1 MFKSTLLYTCLLFY
15 VVHVQS
21 MPLSMFGGKRTVEMA
36 RGVNDWRDTLSD
48 DTRHRLD
55 LAKQHLQDQSTSGQA
70 FRNDTIMRINIE
82 REALDLSLI
91 DLEQAFGMELP
102 APRAGL
108 GGKAGHKR
116 SSSED
121 LCEEA
126 YLRGGT
132 MTSLP
137 TVKRSNAQDLREQ
150 AYLRGGTM
158 TSLPIL
164 KRNDAQ
170 DLREE
175 AYLRSGSMT
184 SLPISKRD
192 NNNNNNPYTH
202 LLNRHNLALGALE
215 RINIAHRVL
224 HKPEITSQRAQKITA
239 QGDEYVAQYW
249 ASSMNPGG
257 FWTEDQMVGR
267 PNFVQGG
274 QTNGVGFTQSTF
286 HRLHC
291 LANIRMMLAWH
302 ITGNG
307 KRMTREMNVH
317 TIHCLEYIRWREL
330 VQPDLTEEPIDT
342 VDYMGMGIH

>member
-1 MFKSTLLYTCLLFY
+1 
-15 VVHVQS
+15 
-21 MPLSMFGGKRTVEMA
+21 
-36 RGVNDWRDTLSD
+36 
-48 DTRHRLD
+48 
-55 LAKQHLQDQSTSGQA
+55 
-70 FRNDTIMRINIE
+70 MRINIE

-91 DLEQAFGMELP
+91 DLKQAFGMELP
-102 APRAGL
+102 GPRAGL
-108 GGKAGHKR
+108 GGKTGRKR

-121 LCEEA
+121 LREEA

-137 TVKRSNAQDLREQ
+137 AIKRSDAQDFREE

-202 LLNRHNLALGALE
+202 LLNRHNLALGAIE

-224 HKPEITSQRAQKITA
+224 HKPEITSERARKITA
-239 QGDEYVAQYW
+239 QGDE
-249 ASSMNPGG
+249 
-257 FWTEDQMVGR
+257 
-267 PNFVQGG
+267 
-274 QTNGVGFTQSTF
+274 
-286 HRLHC
+286 LHC

-307 KRMTREMNVH
+307 KKMTRDMNVH

-330 VQPDLTEEPIDT
+330 VRPDLTEEPIDT

>member
-1 MFKSTLLYTCLLFY
+1 MSLLNWHMRSSHTISRCADP
-15 VVHVQS
+15 HS
-21 MPLSMFGGKRTVEMA
+21 
-36 RGVNDWRDTLSD
+36 RGS
-48 DTRHRLD
+48 
-55 LAKQHLQDQSTSGQA
+55 
-70 FRNDTIMRINIE
+70 INIE

-121 LCEEA
+121 LREEA

-137 TVKRSNAQDLREQ
+137 TVKRSNAEDLREQ

-202 LLNRHNLALGALE
+202 LLSRHNLALGALE

-257 FWTEDQMVGR
+257 FWTEDQTVGR

-274 QTNGVGFTQSTF
+274 QTNGFGFTQSAF

-307 KRMTREMNVH
+307 RKMTRDMNVH
-317 TIHCLEYIRWREL
+317 TIHCLVSPVKCGTGIPSRLANLSGVDRSIFAGVSWCGRTS
-330 VQPDLTEEPIDT
+330 PKSRLTLSTTWEWAFT
-342 VDYMGMGIH
+342 KFVRRVTA